1 MPNHIKSWL
10 QNSSERSEIDLTAA
24 EFSAQNPLSSYYLC
38 YLLCFL
44 SARTASLYVS
54 YNYMYFLFWNIFS
67 FLVVLCHS
75 FLPCSQMFFPFFVFS
90 QMSYIYL
97 SISCVIASQIHFE
110 QNKTVLFMWQFS
122 LHGYTRKSYNELIE
136 SIWCTPNEISSSKF
150 TIIIYNH
157 QQLAPFTYVILSHFT

>member
-1 MPNHIKSWL
+1 ML
-10 QNSSERSEIDLTAA
+10 G
-24 EFSAQNPLSSYYLC
+24 
-38 YLLCFL
+38 LLVYTLAIITCIICFG
-44 SARTASLYVS
+44 
-54 YNYMYFLFWNIFS
+54 IFS
-67 FLVVLCHS
+67 HFWLFCVTPSSLAAKCFS
-75 FLPCSQMFFPFFVFS
+75 LFFVFS

-136 SIWCTPNEISSSKF
+136 SNSDVHELKFHQSKF

-157 QQLAPFTYVILSHFT
+157 QQLAPFICNTVTFHIRMLPAYLHTIKMNNTKFSFCDINTTKKMIYIVTMEP